1 VAVEPDGND
10 DARAAALDSYL
21 AELQAGRKPD
31 RAEFLARHPELS
43 GMLDCL
49 DALHSLAPPPAGD
62 PSSETMPAR
71 LPHQGGASSPFAA
84 DVDSQAGSSR
94 HQEFGRYELLGEI
107 GRGGMGVV
115 YKARQK
121 ELDRVV
127 ALKIILAGQL
137 ASPEIVRRFQVESRA
152 AARLQHPN
160 IVRVFEAGEFQG
172 RHFFA
177 MEHVAGSNLAALA
190 HRGPLD
196 PVEAARLVCTV
207 ARAVEHLHS
216 QGIVHRDL
224 KPSNILLDGKG
235 QPFVTDFGL
244 AKLLDAQGEVTQS
257 GVIAGT
263 PNYMPPEQAA
273 GRVAEIGP
281 RSDVYSLGA
290 ILYELLAGRPP
301 FRAESPLDTLVQV
314 IESEPT
320 LLRDVNPRVPRELEL
335 ICLRCLEKSSDE
347 RYPTAAALADDL
359 ERFLKA
365 EAVEAQPH
373 GIWQQARRWARRE
386 PALASRLIALVI
398 CMAVAQAKYS
408 AVHNVPLLLHANV
421 MTALAVWIWMSVVCQ
436 WFLRNDIGAG
446 VARFV
451 WAGADVLLLTAVVKL
466 DDAFLSPLVVGY
478 PVLVVAA
485 GLWFRVPLVA
495 FTTILSVSVY
505 GVLMFDNYC
514 RGAGQ
519 GQWNWH
525 AIFAV
530 ALAIIGFIVAYQVRR
545 VRALSRFYE
554 GRPLP

>member
-1 VAVEPDGND
+1 MPAEPGSND
-10 DARAAALDSYL
+10 DALAAALDSYL

-31 RAEFLARHPELS
+31 RASFLARHPELVT
-43 GMLDCL
+43 MLDCVE
-49 DALHSLAPPPAGD
+49 ALHHLAPPP
-62 PSSETMPAR
+62 SSAHAETID
-71 LPHQGGASSPFAA
+71 SSADGQTPRQPKPEPFA
-84 DVDSQAGSSR
+84 D
-94 HQEFGRYELLGEI
+94 FGRYDLLEEI

-115 YKARQK
+115 YRARQK

-137 ASPEIVRRFQVESRA
+137 ASPEIVRRFLAESRA

-190 HRGPLD
+190 RRGPLD
-196 PVEAARLVCTV
+196 PVDAARLVCTV

-224 KPSNILLDGKG
+224 KPSNILLDEKG
-235 QPFVTDFGL
+235 RPFVTDFGL
-244 AKLLDAQGEVTQS
+244 AKLLDAQSQMTQS

-263 PNYMPPEQAA
+263 PSYMPPEQAA

-301 FRAESPLDTLVQV
+301 FQAESPLDTLVQV

-320 LLRDVNPRVPRELEL
+320 LLRDVNPRAPRELEL
-335 ICLRCLEKSSDE
+335 ICQRCLEKSPDA
-347 RYPTAAALADDL
+347 RYASAAALADDL
-359 ERFLKA
+359 ERFLKGDA
-365 EAVEAQPH
+365 IEAQPH
-373 GIWQQARRWARRE
+373 GVWQQARRWARRE
-386 PALASRLIALVI
+386 PALASRLIALALCAV
-398 CMAVAQAKYS
+398 VAQAKYS
-408 AVHNVPLLLHANV
+408 AVHNVPLSLHVNV
-421 MTALAVWIWMSVVCQ
+421 MTVLAVWMLVSIVCQ
-436 WFLRNDIGAG
+436 WFLRNERRAG
-446 VARFV
+446 VTRFV
-451 WAGADVLLLTAVVKL
+451 WAGADILLLTAVLKV
-466 DDAFLSPLVVGY
+466 DDAFLSPLIVGY
-478 PVLVVAA
+478 PMLVVAS
-485 GLWFRVPLVA
+485 GLWFRVSLVA
-495 FTTILSVSVY
+495 FTTVVAALVYSVLV
-505 GVLMFDNYC
+505 FDNYC

-525 AIFAV
+525 AIFVV

-554 GRPLP
+554 GRHLP

>member
-1 VAVEPDGND
+1 VAAEPDGND

-21 AELQAGRKPD
+21 AELQAGRRPD
-31 RAEFLARHPELS
+31 RASFIARHPELAA
-43 GMLDCL
+43 MLDCVEAL
-49 DALHSLAPPPAGD
+49 DQLAPT
-62 PSSETMPAR
+62 PSSAHAETIDSSSDGQPPRQPAAEP
-71 LPHQGGASSPFAA
+71 LA
-84 DVDSQAGSSR
+84 DFD
-94 HQEFGRYELLGEI
+94 RYELLGEI

-121 ELDRVV
+121 GLDRVV

-137 ASPEIVRRFQVESRA
+137 ASPEVVRRFQVESRA

-190 HRGPLD
+190 HRGPLE

-207 ARAVEHLHS
+207 ARAVEHLHL

-224 KPSNILLDGKG
+224 KPSNILLDEKG
-235 QPFVTDFGL
+235 RPFVTDFGL
-244 AKLLDAQGEVTQS
+244 AKLLDAQGEMTQS

-263 PNYMPPEQAA
+263 PSYMPPEQAA
-273 GRVAEIGP
+273 GRATEIGP

-335 ICLRCLEKSSDE
+335 VCQRCLEKSPDA
-347 RYPTAAALADDL
+347 RYTSAAALADDL
-359 ERFLKA
+359 ERFLKG
-365 EAVEAQPH
+365 EAVEARPH
-373 GIWQQARRWARRE
+373 GVWQQARRWARRE
-386 PALASRLIALVI
+386 PALASRLIGLAI
-398 CMAVAQAKYS
+398 CAAVAQVKYS
-408 AVHNVPLLLHANV
+408 AVHNVPLLLHVNV
-421 MTALAVWIWMSVVCQ
+421 MTTLAVWMWMSVICQ
-436 WFLRNDIGAG
+436 WFLRNDRGAG
-446 VARFV
+446 ATRFV
-451 WAGADVLLLTAVVKL
+451 WAGADVLLLTAVIKL

-478 PVLVVAA
+478 PLLVVAS

-495 FTTILSVSVY
+495 FTTVMAALVY
-505 GVLMFDNYC
+505 SALVFDNYC
-514 RGAGQ
+514 RGAGG

-525 AIFAV
+525 AVFVTAV
-530 ALAIIGFIVAYQVRR
+530 AIIGFVVAYQVRR

>member
-1 VAVEPDGND
+1 MAVEPNGTD
-10 DARAAALDSYL
+10 DALAAALDSYL
-21 AELQAGRKPD
+21 AELQAGHKPD
-31 RAEFLARHPELS
+31 RASFIARHPELAE
-43 GMLDCL
+43 MLDCVEVL
-49 DALHSLAPPPAGD
+49 DQLAPPP
-62 PSSETMPAR
+62 PSAHAETIE
-71 LPHQGGASSPFAA
+71 SSPDGQPPRQPASGPLA
-84 DVDSQAGSSR
+84 DFD
-94 HQEFGRYELLGEI
+94 RYELLGEI

-115 YKARQK
+115 YRARQK
-121 ELDRVV
+121 GLDRVV
-127 ALKIILAGQL
+127 ALKIILTGQL
-137 ASPEIVRRFQVESRA
+137 ASPEVVRRFQVESRA

-190 HRGPLD
+190 RRGPLD
-196 PVEAARLVCTV
+196 PVDAARLVCTV

-224 KPSNILLDGKG
+224 KPSNILLDESGR
-235 QPFVTDFGL
+235 PFVTDFGL

-263 PNYMPPEQAA
+263 PSYMPPEQAA
-273 GRVAEIGP
+273 GCVAEIGP
-281 RSDVYSLGA
+281 RSDIYSLGA
-290 ILYELLAGRPP
+290 IFYELLAGRPP

-320 LLRDVNPRVPRELEL
+320 MLRDVNPGVPRELEL
-335 ICLRCLEKSSDE
+335 VCQRCLEKSPDA

-359 ERFLKA
+359 ERFLKGD
-365 EAVEAQPH
+365 AVEARPH
-373 GIWQQARRWARRE
+373 GAWQQARRWARRE

-408 AVHNVPLLLHANV
+408 AVHNVPLSLHVNV
-421 MTALAVWIWMSVVCQ
+421 MMALAVWMWVSLVCQ
-436 WFLRNDIGAG
+436 WFLRNDRHAG
-446 VARFV
+446 VTRFV
-451 WAGADVLLLTAVVKL
+451 WAGADVLLLTAVIKL

-478 PVLVVAA
+478 PVLVVAS

-495 FTTILSVSVY
+495 FTTVLSVLVYSVL
-505 GVLMFDNYC
+505 VFDNYC
-514 RGAGQ
+514 RGNGQ

-525 AIFAV
+525 AIFGVAV
-530 ALAIIGFIVAYQVRR
+530 AIIGFIVAYQVRR

-554 GRPLP
+554 GRQLP

>member
-1 VAVEPDGND
+1 MAAEPNGND
-10 DARAAALDSYL
+10 DALAAALDSYL

-31 RAEFLARHPELS
+31 RASFVARHPELAA
-43 GMLDCL
+43 MLDCVEAL
-49 DALHSLAPPPAGD
+49 DQLAPPP
-62 PSSETMPAR
+62 SSAHAETID
-71 LPHQGGASSPFAA
+71 SSSDGQPPRQSQPKPLA
-84 DVDSQAGSSR
+84 DFD
-94 HQEFGRYELLGEI
+94 RYELLGEI

-121 ELDRVV
+121 GLDRVV

-137 ASPEIVRRFQVESRA
+137 ASPEVVRRFLAESRA

-190 HRGPLD
+190 SRGPLD
-196 PVEAARLVCTV
+196 PVDAARLVCTV

-224 KPSNILLDGKG
+224 KPSNILLDEKG

-244 AKLLDAQGEVTQS
+244 AKLLDAQSQVTQS

-263 PNYMPPEQAA
+263 PSYMPPEQAA
-273 GRVAEIGP
+273 GRTAEVGP

-335 ICLRCLEKSSDE
+335 VCLRCLEKSPDA
-347 RYPTAAALADDL
+347 RYPSAAALADDL
-359 ERFLKA
+359 ERFLKG
-365 EAVEAQPH
+365 ETVEARPQGAWH
-373 GIWQQARRWARRE
+373 QARRWARRE
-386 PALASRLIALVI
+386 PALASRLIGLTI
-398 CMAVAQAKYS
+398 CAVVAQVKYS
-408 AVHNVPLLLHANV
+408 AVHNVPLELHVNV
-421 MTALAVWIWMSVVCQ
+421 MTTLAVWMLVSVVCQ
-436 WFLRNDIGAG
+436 WFLRNERRAG
-446 VARFV
+446 IARFV
-451 WAGADVLLLTAVVKL
+451 WAGADVLLLTAVLKV
-466 DDAFLSPLVVGY
+466 DDAFLSPLIVGY
-478 PVLVVAA
+478 PMLVVAS

-495 FTTILSVSVY
+495 FTTVMAALVY
-505 GVLMFDNYC
+505 SALVFDNYC
-514 RGAGQ
+514 RGNGQ

-525 AIFAV
+525 AIFVV

-554 GRPLP
+554 GRPVP